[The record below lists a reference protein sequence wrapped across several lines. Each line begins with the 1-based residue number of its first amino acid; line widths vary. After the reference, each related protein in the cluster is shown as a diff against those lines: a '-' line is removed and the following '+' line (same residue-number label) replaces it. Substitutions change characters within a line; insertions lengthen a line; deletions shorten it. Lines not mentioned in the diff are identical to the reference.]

1 MHKESDRRAIAGGEE
16 MNRTTFNGYERTMLA
31 KTDIMAELDHDEA
44 EALRAC
50 AAVLHCNPQDVL
62 FGEGEKATHFYCV
75 LGGYIRLYRG
85 NGDGRHADIRICEP
99 GDSFAEC
106 LIHAGDTYRYGA
118 QSMDHAVLARFD
130 IAKVRLLLEER
141 PRIGKAIMRSLSLHL
156 ISTMECLASD
166 RMQTAPQRVAHYLLT
181 HCVENGATASL
192 RLHFPKGLLARKLG
206 LAPEALSRAFSTL
219 KTKGVTVRGRAI
231 AISDVN
237 VLRQI

>member
-1 MHKESDRRAIAGGEE
+1 
-16 MNRTTFNGYERTMLA
+16 MNRTPTFDGHEAAVLA
-31 KTDIMAELDHDEA
+31 KADFMAGLDHGEA

-50 AAVLHCNPQDVL
+50 ATVLLCDPHAVL
-62 FGEGEKATHFYCV
+62 FEEGDKAAYFYCM
-75 LGGYIRLYRG
+75 LSGYVRLYRHNG
-85 NGDGRHADIRICEP
+85 NGRQADIRICEP

-106 LIHAGDTYRYGA
+106 LIHADETYRYGA
-118 QSMDHAVLARFD
+118 QAMDHAVLACFH
-130 IAKVRLLLEER
+130 IAKVWLLLDEQ

-166 RMQTAPQRVAHYLLT
+166 RMQTAPQRVANYLLT

-192 RLHFPKGLLARKLG
+192 RLPFPKNLLARKLG

-231 AISDVN
+231 TISVIT
-237 VLRQI
+237 VLQQV

>member
-1 MHKESDRRAIAGGEE
+1 
-16 MNRTTFNGYERTMLA
+16 MNRTLTFNGQEAAVLA
-31 KTDIMAELDHDEA
+31 RAALMAGLDHNEA

-50 AAVLHCNPQDVL
+50 ATVRLCDRHDVL
-62 FGEGEKATHFYCV
+62 IEEADKAAYFYCV
-75 LGGYIRLYRG
+75 LSGYVRLYRR
-85 NGDGRHADIRICEP
+85 NGDGRQADIRICEP

-106 LIHAGDTYRYGA
+106 LIHADETYHYGA
-118 QSMDHAVLARFD
+118 QAMDHAVLASFD

-141 PRIGKAIMRSLSLHL
+141 PRIGRAITRSLSLHL
-156 ISTMECLASD
+156 ISMMECLASD

-181 HCVENGATASL
+181 HCAENGAAASL
-192 RLHFPKGLLARKLG
+192 RLPFPKNLLARKLG

-237 VLRQI
+237 LLRRI

>member
-1 MHKESDRRAIAGGEE
+1 
-16 MNRTTFNGYERTMLA
+16 MNRTTFNGRERAMLA
-31 KTDIMAELDHDEA
+31 KAEIMVGLDHDET
-44 EALRAC
+44 EALSAC
-50 AAVLHCNPQDVL
+50 STILHSNPDDVL
-62 FGEGEKATHFYCV
+62 FGEGEKAAYFYC
-75 LGGYIRLYRG
+75 LLSGYVRLYRG

-106 LIHAGDTYRYGA
+106 LIYAGETYRYGA
-118 QSMDHAVLARFD
+118 QSMDYTVMARFN

-181 HCVENGATASL
+181 HCIENGATASL
-192 RLHFPKGLLARKLG
+192 RLHFPKSLLARKLG

-219 KTKGVTVRGRAI
+219 KTKGVTVHGRAI
-231 AISDVN
+231 AINDVN

>member
-1 MHKESDRRAIAGGEE
+1 
-16 MNRTTFNGYERTMLA
+16 MNRTLTFNGHETAVLTKA
-31 KTDIMAELDHDEA
+31 AFMAGLDHNEA
-44 EALRAC
+44 QALRAC
-50 AAVLHCNPQDVL
+50 GTVLLCDPHDVL
-62 FGEGEKATHFYCV
+62 FEEGDKATYFYCV
-75 LGGYIRLYRG
+75 LSGYVRLYRR
-85 NGDGRHADIRICEP
+85 NGDGRQADIRICEP

-106 LIHAGDTYRYGA
+106 LIHADETYRTGA
-118 QSMDHAVLARFD
+118 QAIDHAVLACFH
-130 IAKVRLLLEER
+130 IPKVRLLLEER

-192 RLHFPKGLLARKLG
+192 RLPFPKNLLARKLG

-237 VLRQI
+237 LLRQV

>member
-1 MHKESDRRAIAGGEE
+1 
-16 MNRTTFNGYERTMLA
+16 MNRTPTFDGHEAAVLA
-31 KTDIMAELDHDEA
+31 KAAFMAGLDHNEA

-50 AAVLHCNPQDVL
+50 GTVLLCDPHDVL
-62 FGEGEKATHFYCV
+62 FEEGDQATYFYCV
-75 LGGYIRLYRG
+75 LSGYVRLYRH
-85 NGDGRHADIRICEP
+85 NGDGRQADIRICEP
-99 GDSFAEC
+99 SDSFAEC
-106 LIHAGDTYRYGA
+106 LIHTDETYRTGA
-118 QSMDHAVLARFD
+118 QAMDHAVLACFH
-130 IAKVRLLLEER
+130 IPKVRLLLDER

-192 RLHFPKGLLARKLG
+192 RLPFPKNLLARKLG

-231 AISDVN
+231 AVSDVN
-237 VLRQI
+237 LLRQV

>member
-1 MHKESDRRAIAGGEE
+1 
-16 MNRTTFNGYERTMLA
+16 MNRTLTFNGQEAAVLA
-31 KTDIMAELDHDEA
+31 RAALMAGLDHNEA

-50 AAVLHCNPQDVL
+50 ATVRLCDPHDVL
-62 FGEGEKATHFYCV
+62 IEEADKAAYFYCV
-75 LGGYIRLYRG
+75 LSGYVRLYRR
-85 NGDGRHADIRICEP
+85 NGDGRQADIRICEP

-106 LIHAGDTYRYGA
+106 LIHADETYHYGA
-118 QSMDHAVLARFD
+118 QAMDHAVLVCFD

-141 PRIGKAIMRSLSLHL
+141 PRIGRAITRSLSLHL
-156 ISTMECLASD
+156 ISMMECLASD

-181 HCVENGATASL
+181 HCAENGAAASL
-192 RLHFPKGLLARKLG
+192 RLPFPKNLLARKLG

-237 VLRQI
+237 LLRRI